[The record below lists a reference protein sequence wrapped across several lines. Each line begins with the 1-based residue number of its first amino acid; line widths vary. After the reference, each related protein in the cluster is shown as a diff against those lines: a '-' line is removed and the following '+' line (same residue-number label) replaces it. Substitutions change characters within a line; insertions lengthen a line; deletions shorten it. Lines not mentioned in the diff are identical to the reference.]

1 MKTLYVS
8 DLDGTLLN
16 SKQEISDY
24 TKQVIEKYVEQGM
37 LFSYATARSYYSAK
51 PVTQNLKA
59 KIPVI
64 LYNGAFIMDSQTQ
77 DILVSNFF
85 SQKEK
90 EDLAA
95 FFYDN
100 HFYPIVYSFINKQE
114 KFSYDCLL
122 STKQQLSFVETR
134 NDIRK
139 HPIKSSECLFDGEV
153 FYISC
158 IASKDILDPF
168 YKKLKDRYQCLY
180 SQDIYSHD
188 WWLEILPQ
196 QASKANAVMQLKQY
210 LDCDK
215 VIVFGDG
222 LNDMSMFEIADECYA
237 LENACEQL
245 KKKATRIIG
254 HHDEDALAKWLE
266 EHVIK

>member
-1 MKTLYVS
+1 MKILYVS

-16 SKQEISDY
+16 SKQEISAY

-77 DILVSNFF
+77 DILVDNFF
-85 SQKEK
+85 GNKEK

-95 FFYDN
+95 FFYDS
-100 HFYPIVYSFINKQE
+100 HFYPIVYAFINKQE
-114 KFSYDCLL
+114 KFSYDSLL
-122 STKQQLSFVETR
+122 STKEQLSFVATR

-139 HPIKSSECLFDGEV
+139 HPLKSPEHLFDGDV

-158 IASKDILDPF
+158 IASKDILDPL
-168 YKKLKDRYQCLY
+168 YKQLKDRYQCLY
-180 SQDIYSHD
+180 SRDIYSHD

-196 QASKANAVMQLKQY
+196 KASKANAIIQLKQY
-210 LDCDK
+210 LDCDE

-222 LNDMSMFEIADECYA
+222 QNDISMFEVANQCYA
-237 LENACEQL
+237 LENACEDL
-245 KKKATRIIG
+245 KNIATGIIG
-254 HHDEDALAKWLE
+254 HHDKDAVAKWLE
-266 EHVIK
+266 EHVNR